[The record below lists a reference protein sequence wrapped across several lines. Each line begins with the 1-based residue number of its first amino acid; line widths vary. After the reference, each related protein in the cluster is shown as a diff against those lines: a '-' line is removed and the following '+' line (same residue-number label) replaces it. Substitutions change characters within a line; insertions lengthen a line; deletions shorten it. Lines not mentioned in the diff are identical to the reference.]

1 MEIGNIAKYNKGFRY
16 LLNCIDIYTVGNK
29 TNGKEFLRRSLTEY
43 KTNQV
48 RLFINIID
56 LIHSHANELLK
67 LSDLACQIKPGIP
80 SLHFVSQ

>member
-43 KTNQV
+43 KTSQV
-48 RLFINIID
+48 RLYGPNCRNLSQKEGVFKLFQYNVNRGQ
-56 LIHSHANELLK
+56 HSR
-67 LSDLACQIKPGIP
+67 
-80 SLHFVSQ
+80 